1 MIINTC
7 VAVRRSYFH
16 ARQILPKFRLP
27 FRVMEKSKAKPVSN
41 SLVFSSLFLTVV
53 CFAGL
58 IHVEIELHAHRQM
71 LQVLNQPKEEKLE
84 LKNLANDEK
93 PTEMNFLYPYQYE
106 GGFKLKKISR
116 SSIPVQRRIYL

>member
-1 MIINTC
+1 
-7 VAVRRSYFH
+7 
-16 ARQILPKFRLP
+16 
-27 FRVMEKSKAKPVSN
+27 MEKSKAKPVSN

-93 PTEMNFLYPYQYE
+93 PTAMNILYPYPNE
-106 GGFKLKKISR
+106 GGFKLKKSQEAVERLIT
-116 SSIPVQRRIYL
+116 VQCKIYL